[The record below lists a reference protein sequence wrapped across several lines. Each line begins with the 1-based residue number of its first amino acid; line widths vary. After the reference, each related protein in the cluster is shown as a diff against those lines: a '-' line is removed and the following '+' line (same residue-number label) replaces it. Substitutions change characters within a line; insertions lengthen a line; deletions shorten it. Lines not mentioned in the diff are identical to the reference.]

1 MRLAA
6 LLCSILVLGG
16 TQPAAAEAVFQ
27 LAENKVPV
35 ALVEVAK
42 SSRYTEIRLQA
53 QAAVTGVCWTAQGP
67 DSPYL
72 LANGRRYRFLGGD
85 GITTCPAVRN
95 YVARESMALRFEPLD
110 PQIKEFSFV
119 DGQVGQN
126 QMSDPEPAKTR
137 VWNFLRVT
145 LK

>member
-16 TQPAAAEAVFQ
+16 TPPATAEVVFQ

-35 ALVEVAK
+35 ALIEVAK
-42 SSRYTEIRLQA
+42 SKRYTEIRLQA
-53 QAAVTGVCWTAQGP
+53 QAAVTRLCWPPQGT

-85 GITTCPAVRN
+85 GIATCPAVRN

-110 PQIKEFSFV
+110 PQVKEFSLIE
-119 DGQVGQN
+119 GQGGEN
-126 QMSDPEPAKTR
+126 QMSDPGSSKTR
-137 VWNFLRVT
+137 FWNFLRVA